1 MGAAREADQ
10 ADFDLE
16 RFIDMFDE
24 ALTSKDP
31 RVMET
36 LRSLMMIVTLTRP
49 ESRNSGLHDRNA
61 GPLRRLFDD
70 MHQLHRRVNRME
82 EEQRD
87 MQNRLTRDQ
96 FDKNRVYS
104 WDNQDKYT
112 MAGAGKMAQQ
122 IDHDVLDQMRRQQ
135 HQAAMNIVGKVTLG
149 PENKA
154 KGLK

>member
-1 MGAAREADQ
+1 
-10 ADFDLE
+10 
-16 RFIDMFDE
+16 
-24 ALTSKDP
+24 
-31 RVMET
+31 
-36 LRSLMMIVTLTRP
+36 
-49 ESRNSGLHDRNA
+49 
-61 GPLRRLFDD
+61 
-70 MHQLHRRVNRME
+70 
-82 EEQRD
+82 
-87 MQNRLTRDQ
+87 
-96 FDKNRVYS
+96 VYS